1 MSDKQNNNLRMV
13 RPNWDEI
20 KDRARR
26 RRRRR
31 VIIAVIIVAACVA
44 AIIAYVVMMQRITY
58 DDYTVTEEMDRSDT
72 SATRYLAFGDG
83 YVKYSNDGASY
94 VTANN
99 TTIWNQSYEMENPMV
114 VICQSYLAM
123 ADRLGETIYIL
134 NEDGPQ
140 GEITVNMPILRID
153 VSDQGN
159 VAILMEEGGTG
170 YLSLYDQTG
179 VQIAEGAIH
188 VENTGTPMDIALSDD
203 GENMAVSIIDVSSG
217 AARTTINIYN
227 FGAAGQNQIDNLV
240 AAFQYEDTIVP
251 DLAYFGDSTLL
262 AFADTGVYV
271 FEGTS
276 APEEKHLVEAEGEI
290 QSIFYNDDYFGLV
303 YNDLDKESGRVIR
316 VYDTDCRER
325 VSIKT
330 DFSYDSVGF
339 LDNHEICLY
348 NSNQCYIYTM
358 SGQRKFV
365 CSFDEEILGIFR
377 ERGYRNYLIL
387 KEGVTEEIR
396 LKILDGNFFVN
407 MWDDLGGTS

>member
-44 AIIAYVVMMQRITY
+44 AIIVYIMMMQRITY
-58 DDYTVTEEMDRSDT
+58 DDYTATEEMDRSDT

-94 VTANN
+94 ITADNI
-99 TTIWNQSYEMENPMV
+99 TVWNQSYEMENPMV
-114 VICQSYLAM
+114 VTCQSYIAM

-134 NEDGPQ
+134 SEEAPQ

-159 VAILMEEGGTG
+159 VAVLMEESGTG

-188 VENTGTPMDIALSDD
+188 AENTGTPMDVALSDD

-217 AARTTINIYN
+217 VARTAINIYN
-227 FGAAGQNQIDNLV
+227 FSAAGQNQIDNLV
-240 AAFQYEDTIVP
+240 EAFQYEDTIVP

-271 FEGTS
+271 FEGAS
-276 APEEKHLVEAEGEI
+276 APEEKNRVEAEGEI

-365 CSFDEEILGIFR
+365 CNFDDEIMGVFR

-407 MWDDLGGTS
+407 MWDDLGGRS